1 MMGMIGVKR
10 VLEFLKREVVMTVS
24 AVMALGSML
33 LAPPDAG
40 YAEYVDWDVIMLLF
54 SLMAV
59 VGALKKCAVFDVIS
73 AALLRRGGDL
83 RRLGLLLTLACFCV
97 SMVVTNDVA
106 LITFVPLTVGMLSG
120 AGAGSLIYVVT
131 LETIAANLGSM
142 ATPIGNPQ
150 NLYLYSRYS
159 MSGGEFAAAVMPIAG
174 LSLMLLLAACLPIR
188 RKKLAVP
195 PTTTVRLPACRV
207 CVCLA
212 LLALCILSV
221 FRVVPKYACCAAV
234 AAALLIMERRA
245 IMEVDYALLVTF
257 ICFFVFVGNIS
268 RLEGVSGF
276 ISGAVGGR
284 ELEAG
289 ILASQVI
296 SNVPAAL
303 MLSGFTENAAAL
315 MRGVNIGGL
324 GTLVASLASL
334 ISFKAYNK
342 APGARPGRY
351 IACFT
356 GVNAAFLAVIYVF
369 ARLI

>member
-1 MMGMIGVKR
+1 MMRALHRI
-10 VLEFLKREVVMTVS
+10 LEFLRREVVMTVS
-24 AVMALGSML
+24 AALALGSML
-33 LAPPDAG
+33 LMPPDAG

-59 VGALKKCAVFDVIS
+59 VGALKNCGVFDFVS

-83 RRLGLLLTLACFCV
+83 RRLGLLLTLACFFV

-120 AGAGSLIYVVT
+120 AGAGSLMYVVT

-159 MSGGEFAAAVMPIAG
+159 MSGGEFAKTVMPIAG
-174 LSLMLLLAACLPIR
+174 LSLVLLLAACLPIR
-188 RKKLAVP
+188 REKLTVPAAHAVKL
-195 PTTTVRLPACRV
+195 PTARLCMY
-207 CVCLA
+207 LA

-221 FRVVPKYACCAAV
+221 FRVLPKYACCIAV
-234 AAALLIMERRA
+234 AAALMFMERRA
-245 IMEVDYALLVTF
+245 LAEVDYALLITF

-276 ISGAVGGR
+276 VSGAISGR

-342 APGARPGRY
+342 VPGARAGKY

-356 GVNAAFLAVIYVF
+356 GVNAAFLAVMYVF